1 MLPPSSPSPIQ
12 NLLQLTADL
21 RSENGCPWD
30 KEQNHS
36 SVIPCLLEES
46 YEVVDTIERKDDT
59 HLREELG
66 DLLFQVV
73 FHCQLASE
81 RGAFNW
87 DEVVSEIVEK
97 LVRRHPHVYE
107 SVGNI
112 KDSEGVLGQWDEIK
126 KKEKADKAKRNGIGG
141 EVSVLDGIPLS
152 LPSIQR
158 SEKIQSKV
166 AKQGFD
172 WENVS
177 GVFEKFGEE
186 IKELEEAIGQNAD
199 PGLKK
204 IPYSENIE
212 EEVGDLFFLLVNLSR
227 KLSLDPETTLR
238 KANEKF
244 ERRFRLMEDLL
255 SKKKEVMKG
264 KSLEELDLLWN
275 QSKEILKQK
284 TV

>member
-1 MLPPSSPSPIQ
+1 MLPPHSSSPIQ
-12 NLLQLTADL
+12 NLLQLAEDL

-30 KEQNHS
+30 KDQTHA

-46 YEVVDTIERKDDT
+46 YEVVDTIERKDDP
-59 HLREELG
+59 HFREELG

-126 KKEKADKAKRNGIGG
+126 KKEKADKAKRNGNET

-177 GVFEKFGEE
+177 GVFEKFQEE
-186 IKELEEAIGQNAD
+186 IAELQEAIGQNPDSGA
-199 PGLKK
+199 KK
-204 IPYSENIE
+204 IPYSESIE

-244 ERRFRLMEDLL
+244 EKRFRLMEDLI
-255 SKKKEVMKG
+255 SKKNEVMKG
-264 KSLEELDLLWN
+264 KSLEELDGFWN
-275 QSKEILKQK
+275 QSKTILKQK